1 MTATTDQ
8 TRDSIILA
16 AAEDAVFDGWS
27 WDGVLA
33 SAERAG
39 LKADLARAVFPGG
52 LADVLDGFAD
62 LADRRMMDHLA
73 TLNPTDMRVRD
84 KVRAGVI
91 ARLEYLARH
100 KEAVRA
106 AGAFWARPSNTFHAG
121 RVLWRTA
128 DHIWLWA
135 GDTATD
141 YNHYTKRG
149 LLSGILA
156 STTLA
161 WLAPENDDDPAMPK
175 TLDFLDRR
183 IDNALSVGQLAGRF
197 PFFRKAS

>member
-1 MTATTDQ
+1 MPSTAQ
-8 TRDSIILA
+8 TRNSIILA
-16 AAEDAVFDGWS
+16 AAENAAFDGWS
-27 WDGVLA
+27 WEAVLNA
-33 SAERAG
+33 AQGAG
-39 LKADLARAVFPGG
+39 IKPDMARAVFPGE

-62 LADRRMMDHLA
+62 LADRAMMDKLS
-73 TLNPTDMRVRD
+73 TLNPADMRVRD
-84 KVRAGVI
+84 KVRAGVVS
-91 ARLEYLARH
+91 RLEFLTSH
-100 KEAVRA
+100 KEALREA
-106 AGAFWARPSNTFHAG
+106 SAFWARPSNAFHAA
-121 RVLWRTA
+121 RILWRTS
-128 DHIWLWA
+128 DHIWRWA

-161 WLAPENDDDPAMPK
+161 WLAEDDPDMPK

>member
-1 MTATTDQ
+1 
-8 TRDSIILA
+8 
-16 AAEDAVFDGWS
+16 
-27 WDGVLA
+27 
-33 SAERAG
+33 
-39 LKADLARAVFPGG
+39 
-52 LADVLDGFAD
+52 VLDGFAD

-73 TLNPTDMRVRD
+73 TVSPEGMRVRD
-84 KVRAGVI
+84 KVRAGVA
-91 ARLEYLARH
+91 ARLSTLAPY

-106 AGAFWARPSNTFHAG
+106 ASSFWARPSHAFHAG
-121 RVLWRTA
+121 RILWRTA
-128 DHIWLWA
+128 DRIWVWA
-135 GDTATD
+135 GDTSSD